1 VREITKITCHGKSTG
16 GIARTV
22 NAADQA
28 RHEGDEEEDTSH
40 THLSNASLRRGM
52 ACAREKWGRGR
63 EEARGSVLTNPT
75 FFHLLTETIV
85 SSLSKS
91 AMGDDL
97 LTNQRRKDFG

>member
-1 VREITKITCHGKSTG
+1 M
-16 GIARTV
+16 
-22 NAADQA
+22 NAAEQA
-28 RHEGDEEEDTSH
+28 RHEGDEEEDTSN

-52 ACAREKWGRGR
+52 ACAREKLGRGR